1 MWLYNNVEIKSKEDF
16 PTETYGFIYRITNC
30 INGKQYIGKKQILSK
45 INKKLSKKEI
55 AALPVQRGRTPI
67 KKLVITE
74 SDWQNYWGSCKPLLN
89 DVKTLGKDKF
99 IREILMFCSSS
110 KQLTYYEMM
119 FQVKEDVL
127 FKDNYNDNIL
137 AKFHKRDFPS

>member
-1 MWLYNNVEIKSKEDF
+1 MWLHKDKIINKLEDF
-16 PTETYGFIYRITNC
+16 PEGTFGFAYIIKNLTND
-30 INGKQYIGKKQILSK
+30 KFYIGKKQILSK
-45 INKKLSKKEI
+45 VNKKLGKKEI
-55 AALPVQRGRTPI
+55 AALPIQRGRTPT
-67 KKLVITE
+67 KKLVVKE

-89 DVKTLGKDKF
+89 DVKTLGKDQF
-99 IREILMFCSSS
+99 TREILMFCNSS

-137 AKFHKRDFPS
+137 AKFHKRDFSF